1 MTLYR
6 IQKFSRLT
14 GLSTH
19 VIRAWEKRY
28 SLVDPTRGPNRYR
41 LFNDEDVRLFRY
53 LKSQVDQGMS
63 IGQLAETGRDAL
75 LKNTQQDWV
84 NAGVESP
91 PSEGLVFELTQA
103 IQEGNRLTFQRK
115 LNGALAVIPFEEA
128 LHRFILPL
136 QERIGQLWHDGKV
149 GVGQEH
155 FVSYQVKQ
163 KIFSALNQFQLFE
176 GGPHVVVACPDQEW
190 HEISA
195 MTAAYMCA
203 VRGCRV
209 HYLGANLPIPEL
221 AKFCEHFHPAYV
233 LLSLTVDRSL
243 TEAMVLVKEL
253 STLVRPLAPIGVG
266 GQFAQ
271 SHASLFWEENIT
283 VFPDMKS
290 MDAFVSSLTH

>member
-1 MTLYR
+1 MTMYR
-6 IQKFSRLT
+6 IQRFSRLT

-28 SLVDPTRGPNRYR
+28 GLVDPTRGPNRYR
-41 LFNDEDVRLFRY
+41 LYNDEDVRLFRY

-75 LKNTQQDWV
+75 LKNAQTDWV
-84 NAGVESP
+84 NSAVEAP
-91 PSEGLVFELTQA
+91 PSEVLISELAQA
-103 IQEGNRLTFQRK
+103 IQEGNRLSFQRK

-128 LHRFILPL
+128 LHRFLLPL

-163 KIFSALNQFQLFE
+163 KIFSALNQFQLSE
-176 GGPHVVVACPDQEW
+176 AGPHVVVACPAQEW

-195 MTAAYMCA
+195 MTVAYLCA
-203 VRGCRV
+203 FRGCRV

-243 TEAMVLVKEL
+243 TEAKVLVKEL
-253 STLVRPLAPIGVG
+253 STLVKPFAPVGVG

-271 SHASLFWEENIT
+271 SHTSLFREENIT
-283 VFPDMKS
+283 VFSDMKS
-290 MDAFVSSLTH
+290 MDAFVASLTN